1 MRVEALV
8 SSQAWFY
15 DPRAMLEQR
24 IQQQFYESA
33 DLKVRTADAL
43 AKPIADAAVAV
54 LGAITSGG
62 KVLALGVG
70 ASFADAQALVAAF
83 VGRFERER
91 PPLAAVALGADA
103 GVMQGL
109 VADDGEVSSVAIK
122 QVQALGAPGDVLLLV
137 AARVANTLSQV
148 VQAAHDKDMTVV
160 AFTGRATE
168 TLAMALGE
176 TDVHVS
182 VSHDRVAR
190 IREVHALAL
199 HCLCDAVDLQL
210 MGEQELE

>member
-1 MRVEALV
+1 MQVDPFGSDAG
-8 SSQAWFY
+8 FY

-83 VGRFERER
+83 VGRYERER

-109 VADDGEVSSVAIK
+109 IADDGEVSSVAIK

-137 AARVANTLSQV
+137 AARVADTLANV

-160 AFTGRATE
+160 AITGRSTE

-190 IREVHALAL
+190 IREVHMLAL
-199 HCLCDAVDLQL
+199 NCLCDAVDLQL
-210 MGEQELE
+210 MGEQEFE

>member
-1 MRVEALV
+1 
-8 SSQAWFY
+8 
-15 DPRAMLEQR
+15 MLEQR
-24 IQQQFYESA
+24 IQQQIFESA
-33 DLKVRTADAL
+33 DLKYQTAETL
-43 AKPIADAAVAV
+43 AKPIADAAAAL
-54 LGAITSGG
+54 LGAITGGG
-62 KVLALGVG
+62 KVM
-70 ASFADAQALVAAF
+70 SFASGAGAMLAPHLAQLL

-137 AARVANTLSQV
+137 AARVANTLANV

-168 TLAMALGE
+168 TLAMAMGE
-176 TDVHVS
+176 TDVHVA

-210 MGEQELE
+210 MGEQEFE